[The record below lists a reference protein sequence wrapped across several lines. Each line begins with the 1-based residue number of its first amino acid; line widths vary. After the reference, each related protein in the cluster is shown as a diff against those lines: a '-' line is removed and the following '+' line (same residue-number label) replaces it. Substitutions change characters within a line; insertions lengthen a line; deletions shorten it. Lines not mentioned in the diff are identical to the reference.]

1 MSRKPLKVLII
12 PHTAVPYDIR
22 MVQGLAEGFNEIY
35 SYGVSLANPVGAST
49 P

>member
-1 MSRKPLKVLII
+1 MSRKPLKVLIT

-22 MVQGLAEGFNEIY
+22 MVKGFAEGLNEIGY
-35 SYGVSLANPVGAST
+35 YGVSLANPVGSST